1 MKRLTTYLSK
11 LTVLLLW
18 VCLVLPRAQATNLY
32 PNSSFE
38 QGLPPVLSGG
48 ENRLVEGKAF
58 QGKRYAS
65 SRLERIMFMPV
76 PVPTGVSQVTVSAY
90 LRSGKGSGKVVFG
103 MHTSS
108 PFNCLWA
115 TETTTTLSP
124 RWTRYTATFP
134 VNVTTSAEKPA
145 FLSPILW
152 NRDRQ
157 EVELDAIQ
165 LEFAGLTDY
174 APSTAIETRAWT
186 GKYGNIFDAST
197 AVDLRAGVANATAR
211 ALLARWE
218 IAVVNH
224 KGEQVYRDDNSIT
237 LAPGAQ
243 QERAISLGQLAF
255 GHYTVQ
261 CSVSNGSERLAQ
273 QSTTFARV
281 AARPED
287 KKLDKFG
294 FHVKYVNEP
303 GAEDL
308 SAERWGVLNK
318 LGAGWARLW
327 CSWREVEAVKG
338 TYNWSLY
345 DAEIGIAKRKGLRVL
360 GVFYNRTPRWAG
372 PDDMDVVDLSAN
384 TAGREA
390 FIRAFVGR
398 YKDVVDAWEI
408 FNEPYWAFSP
418 QRKAG
423 KGDKFIADYA
433 VLHRATYRIIKE
445 LDPTA
450 TAITN
455 IGDSEFKS
463 DRDWAFFLGIAE
475 AGLLNHTDAVST
487 HEYDYKVPATELRA
501 QYETAVA
508 RIRQV
513 LASHQRTNL
522 PIWMTEGAITSDDQ
536 LDPRHRWYERLEH
549 FMKTAFVADEWK
561 AAKALAKGKILRR
574 VCGYQK
580 EFFFN
585 LSQPGPSEGL
595 YAPFR
600 NRWEGPKVVYPVQVA
615 VARTLGDTDFVCEGK
630 CDPSGGQV
638 FLFKEAGRVVAA
650 YWTEGAKSTLTVT
663 TPANTSLT
671 LVDLMG
677 NAKDLTA
684 HASVS
689 LPLDSEPHFVVVS
702 TGALDQTV
710 ETLRKM
716 LCPLPPRP

>member
-1 MKRLTTYLSK
+1 MHLSYLTI
-11 LTVLLLW
+11 LLLL
-18 VCLVLPRAQATNLY
+18 VCLALPRAQATNLY

-38 QGLPPVLSGG
+38 QGLPPLLSGG

-76 PVPTGVSQVTVSAY
+76 PVPAGVTQVTVSAY
-90 LRSGKGSGKVVFG
+90 LRSGKGSGRVVFG
-103 MHTSS
+103 MQTSNPS
-108 PFNCLWA
+108 GALWA
-115 TETTTTLSP
+115 TETTLGL

-134 VNVTTSAEKPA
+134 VSVTTSAEKPA
-145 FLSPILW
+145 FLAPVLW
-152 NRDRQ
+152 NKDHQ
-157 EVELDAIQ
+157 EVDLDAIQ
-165 LEFAGLTDY
+165 IEFGELTNY
-174 APSTAIETRAWT
+174 APLPAIETRAWT

-197 AVDLRAGVANATAR
+197 AVDLKAGIANSTAR
-211 ALLARWE
+211 PLAARWE

-224 KGEQVYRDDNSIT
+224 KGEQVYRDANNIT

-255 GHYTVQ
+255 GHYTVK
-261 CSVSNGSERLAQ
+261 CSVSNGTECLAQ
-273 QSTTFARV
+273 QNTTFARV

-294 FHVKYVNEP
+294 IHVKYVNEP
-303 GAEDL
+303 GTDDL
-308 SAERWGVLNK
+308 SADRWGVLNN

-338 TYNWSLY
+338 AYNWSLY
-345 DAEIGIAKRKGLRVL
+345 DAEIGIAKRKGQRIL

-372 PDDMDVVDLSAN
+372 PDDMDVIDLSAN

-418 QRKAG
+418 QRKLG
-423 KGDKFIADYA
+423 RGDKFIADYA
-433 VLHRATYRIIKE
+433 ALHRATYRIIKE

-450 TAITN
+450 PTITN
-455 IGDSEFKS
+455 IGDSEFKT

-487 HEYDYKVPATELRA
+487 HEYDYKAPATELRS

-522 PIWMTEGAITSDDQ
+522 PIWMTEGAITTDDQ
-536 LDPRHRWYERLEH
+536 LDPRHAWYERLEH
-549 FMKTAFVADEWK
+549 FMKTAYVADEWK
-561 AAKALAKGKILRR
+561 AAKALAKGMILRR
-574 VCGYQK
+574 ACGYQK

-600 NRWEGPKVVYPVQVA
+600 NRWEEPKVVYPVQVA
-615 VARTLGDTDFVCEGK
+615 VARTLGDTDFCCEDK
-630 CDPSGGQV
+630 CDLSGGQV

-650 YWTEGAKSTLTVT
+650 YWTEGATSTLTVT
-663 TPANTSLT
+663 TPANMALT

-677 NAKDLTA
+677 NAKDLVA
-684 HASVS
+684 NSKVS
-689 LPLDSEPHFVVVS
+689 LPLDSEPRFVVVS
-702 TGALDQTV
+702 TGTLDSTV
-710 ETLRKM
+710 ENLRKM
-716 LCPLPPRP
+716 LCQVLPRQ